1 MQMTKEEQAQSLEQ
15 AIESLFKVANFATSS
30 SDAAIKA
37 EMREKQ
43 MAYGILL
50 HSCGLIEM
58 TDDAV
63 NMEDV
68 KCKLSEASRVR
79 VRLTECIIIGVLVYN
94 IMVAYSILNCVSL
107 LAVT

>member
-1 MQMTKEEQAQSLEQ
+1 MLCINGTNILTISFLFIAMQMTKEEQAQSLEQ
-15 AIESLFKVANFATSS
+15 ALESLFKVANFATSS

-58 TDDAV
+58 TEDAV
-63 NMEDV
+63 KSNAEDV
-68 KCKLSEASRVR
+68 KCKLSEASKVR
-79 VRLTECIIIGVLVYN
+79 VRLT
-94 IMVAYSILNCVSL
+94 A
-107 LAVT
+107 